1 MIHINRASDIGDK
14 KYMKKII
21 WLVFFFFFLF
31 ACNTNDN
38 STKTNITDSKTTTI
52 ENLDLELTYEITN
65 NEIIITGFSG
75 LSTLLYIPN
84 QIEDYPVI
92 AIQDSAFL
100 DAAQFV
106 NVILPENLKS
116 IGENSFKNAISLEAI
131 IIPDNVQTIGRWA
144 FEHCV
149 SLKSV
154 EIGEG
159 VTEIKLSTFRDC
171 VLLETIILPKSLLI
185 IDDEAFSGCTSLISI
200 ELPDSLST
208 IGRRAFSNC
217 ISLTNIYVP
226 DSVIT
231 MDEDVFYNCSK
242 LMLYLTLNEIPNTWN
257 RDWNSYS
264 CLIVNIEDMITIS
277 FETNG
282 GSYVNNIY
290 TFFGASIYIPQTLC
304 KTDNIFMGW
313 YLDST
318 LSTPYTST
326 TAPNENIKLYARWI
340 QSNDYDDILINLLEK
355 KNELLAD
362 ATEESKTLL
371 ISIYE
376 NSITEVINALN
387 RDEALS
393 KYDTFIEQLT
403 MNFER
408 DYNRVDLGYAKL
420 SATNL
425 METSLNSLQM
435 FVQYQIWQSFE
446 PKLVLM
452 QYIIDIHQAST
463 IESVDFLLESFI
475 EDMASAIEN
484 EGTPPNELIIGFKQA
499 SLGTLNMVY
508 ETINQQSLNDLGL
521 EVLEYE
527 VNNTFSTDISL
538 TDSIPDITKIVFYG
552 IRDMFQTISNE
563 SITIYKT
570 RIENLYQET
579 KPTIQVVNL
588 DVFDSVY
595 NKYLNLIQ
603 SMQFYET
610 KRQAYLDYLSYLDRL

>member
-1 MIHINRASDIGDK
+1 
-14 KYMKKII
+14 MKKII

-208 IGRRAFSNC
+208 IGRRAFSNS
-217 ISLTNIYVP
+217 ISLTNIYIP

-290 TFFGASIYIPQTLC
+290 TFFGASIYIPQILC

-313 YLDST
+313 YLDSA

-326 TAPNENIKLYARWI
+326 TLQTK
-340 QSNDYDDILINLLEK
+340 
-355 KNELLAD
+355 
-362 ATEESKTLL
+362 
-371 ISIYE
+371 ISSYM
-376 NSITEVINALN
+376 L
-387 RDEALS
+387 DG
-393 KYDTFIEQLT
+393 F
-403 MNFER
+403 
-408 DYNRVDLGYAKL
+408 
-420 SATNL
+420 NL
-425 METSLNSLQM
+425 MIM
-435 FVQYQIWQSFE
+435 
-446 PKLVLM
+446 M
-452 QYIIDIHQAST
+452 
-463 IESVDFLLESFI
+463 
-475 EDMASAIEN
+475 
-484 EGTPPNELIIGFKQA
+484 
-499 SLGTLNMVY
+499 
-508 ETINQQSLNDLGL
+508 
-521 EVLEYE
+521 
-527 VNNTFSTDISL
+527 
-538 TDSIPDITKIVFYG
+538 
-552 IRDMFQTISNE
+552 
-563 SITIYKT
+563 IY
-570 RIENLYQET
+570 
-579 KPTIQVVNL
+579 
-588 DVFDSVY
+588 
-595 NKYLNLIQ
+595 
-603 SMQFYET
+603 
-610 KRQAYLDYLSYLDRL
+610 